1 MATRVAEESP
11 EEALCAEYRVR
22 STEYSE
28 CAEGCRRGVK
38 SGKGGGRGGGSE
50 VAAAIVEGRSSE
62 RNESAQRRHRQ
73 HSSKAPTRT
82 SKRAHAGGEAP
93 AACTRA

>member
-1 MATRVAEESP
+1 MCGVQ
-11 EEALCAEYRVR
+11 
-22 STEYSE
+22 STEY
-28 CAEGCRRGVK
+28 GVLGVRGRL
-38 SGKGGGRGGGSE
+38 SPRCEERQGWGAWRSE
-50 VAAAIVEGRSSE
+50 VAAAIVKGRSSE